1 MTLDSHKIHTFDDED
16 ILRYMYAEMSE
27 EETSIF
33 DDALVSNADLQTRYE
48 ELLACAALLVEATTN
63 DFSDAII
70 DTILMQSTGKLA
82 WRELFLSRATIP
94 VLR

>member
-1 MTLDSHKIHTFDDED
+1 MTLDSHTIHTFDDED

-48 ELLACAALLVEATTN
+48 DLLSCAALLVEAMTN
-63 DFSDAII
+63 DSSDALI
-70 DTILMQSTGKLA
+70 DTILMQTTGKLA

-94 VLR
+94 VLM